1 MTAPVV
7 KATVRPSLRVPFLP
21 SALLPAQAVV
31 VLALPS
37 VATIMPHQPAE
48 AERKAPLTKEREIA
62 VAVVNGSDGVVV

>member
-21 SALLPAQAVV
+21 EVLLPAHAAV

-48 AERKAPLTKEREIA
+48 AESDAPATNDVETAIA
-62 VAVVNGSDGVVV
+62 VASGSTSEV